1 MCDFELI
8 VKDIHKY
15 LLQFC
20 TDEAVISVC
29 VYIYIY
35 ITFYTLQNLIFRE
48 PDFLF
53 VTIHFKVYTYI
64 LNYLCFWFLL
74 FICHFFWRKKRGGGI
89 FYSHKYIR
97 MIFRLNFQL
106 FSLYPRAVIS
116 LLKKEGEKTKGYNR
130 I

>member
-1 MCDFELI
+1 M
-8 VKDIHKY
+8 
-15 LLQFC
+15 
-20 TDEAVISVC
+20 C

-35 ITFYTLQNLIFRE
+35 NILHITEFDLSRARLSFCNYSFQSLHIYSELLMLLVSAFHM
-48 PDFLF
+48 PFFL
-53 VTIHFKVYTYI
+53 
-64 LNYLCFWFLL
+64 
-74 FICHFFWRKKRGGGI
+74 KKKKGGGGI